1 MFDRLVLLA
10 KGKIIYFNQADLSV
24 EYFAKIGY

>member
-10 KGKIIYFNQADLSV
+10 KGKIIYFNEAAKSV
-24 EYFAKIGY
+24 EYFSGIGF